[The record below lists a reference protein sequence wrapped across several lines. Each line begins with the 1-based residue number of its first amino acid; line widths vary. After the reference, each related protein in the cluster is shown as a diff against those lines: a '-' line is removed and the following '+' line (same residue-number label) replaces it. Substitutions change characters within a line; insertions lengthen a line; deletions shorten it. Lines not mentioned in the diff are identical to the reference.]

1 MKWVSRNQKC
11 GNTELVYN
19 TQSGWSTLF
28 YQKNK
33 KTKKN
38 FIDVTYLKTGNIK
51 YLAFQTALQSA
62 IVLE

>member
-28 YQKNK
+28 YPK
-33 KTKKN
+33 KKKKN